1 MITLTICNHKGG
13 TGKTTSSINIAAALG
28 LSGQRVLVIDLDP
41 QGFLTRMMGVS
52 EPSPSE
58 SSLIIFDQDGAP
70 DRLPIRRLSTFDLIP
85 SSPALTAATRRLN
98 KPTDVLWAKEFIE
111 KDVSLHEYD
120 VVIFDT
126 AAAVTVYSLN
136 ALVAS
141 RAVLIPVLPEFQPV
155 VGAEQSFQTSEMVR
169 NKLNPDLMD
178 PMFVFTMVD
187 ARKRN
192 HHSYRKYMRDRYG
205 RRVLDGIVR
214 TCTTLS
220 VSKSDGRTV
229 YELDPHARGAID
241 YANVADE
248 LMDRIGS
255 RAEREPLI
263 TAPAV

>member
-13 TGKTTSSINIAAALG
+13 TGKTTSSINLAAALG
-28 LSGQRVLVIDLDP
+28 LSGRRVLVVDLDP

-52 EPSPSE
+52 EPTPDE
-58 SSLIIFDQDGAP
+58 SSLVIFDQDSLP
-70 DRLPIRRLSTFDLIP
+70 DPLPIRTLSTFDLLP
-85 SSPALTAATRRLN
+85 SSPTLTSAARRLTR
-98 KPTDVLWAKEFIE
+98 PTDVLWAKEFVE
-111 KDVSLHEYD
+111 RGVHDYD
-120 VVIFDT
+120 VLLFDT

-141 RAVLIPVLPEFQPV
+141 QAVLIPVLPEFQPV
-155 VGAEQSFQTSEMVR
+155 VGAEQSFQTAQMVR
-169 NKLNPDLMD
+169 DKLNPELRE

-192 HHSYRKYMRDRYG
+192 HRSYRRYMRERYG
-205 RRVLDGIVR
+205 DRVLGGIIR

-241 YANVADE
+241 YANVAEE
-248 LMDRIGS
+248 LLERITP
-255 RAEREPLI
+255 RPVETTRLA
-263 TAPAV
+263 ADAV